1 MPATIEAP
9 QKTEWFTPPEI
20 IVAART
26 VLGDHI
32 KAHAYVHFV
41 GYRYVLYPEVIGGLG
56 LVHPASATAMLNF
69 APEKAAVKPDVLTRF
84 ATGKHSFVK
93 EAANIFCSVQMR
105 MLSS

>member
-56 LVHPASATAMLNF
+56 LVHPASATAMLLLGRRRHLRSF
-69 APEKAAVKPDVLTRF
+69 SRILVLDISAKATQHRHK
-84 ATGKHSFVK
+84 
-93 EAANIFCSVQMR
+93 
-105 MLSS
+105 